1 MDKTY
6 DILLNSSISKKSVN
20 KNTTLNIPLHGNKK
34 LLPEDAISDTMDL
47 YDVYLQERKNG
58 NKFRL
63 ILNINPFCSNV
74 LFNPFT
80 EIVKD
85 EGSDDVLILNYEDE
99 MITSDL
105 NNEIGTE
112 NAIVGKTDD
121 VIGDDDDVNKFR
133 WNRTIKWQ
141 GGLKG
146 TVPTN
151 YEAIRDTQLS
161 NDRCGFV
168 YHCGADIFNNHIL
181 RSKTFKSINYNEVN
195 SKKNIG
201 NFGTGAY
208 GENYKGVLV
217 NEQGNPHVYI
227 DGNFNTIDD
236 YMRDKDGFIVSD
248 NFPKIVEMSYWQQ
261 NPYGKRFITLP
272 LHLYQNYDISTYEE
286 TYNDKLKEKDGWY
299 GFYNQSTINT
309 IATVEN
315 TSTEMDINKVIN
327 NRNYNDFID
336 MYPGRDLYSFT
347 PKYNKERE
355 RLENNWNYCLTYP
368 SESLKVMNN
377 GIEFPF
383 IRVDD
388 SGNTSLRVYM
398 FDDMTKDDDGIDV
411 LTIYSICKHGLQVGD
426 HVNIYKTNELFY
438 DSSEVIH
445 IIDNYIFQVV
455 KSSANM
461 SDKWIE
467 VENRNFT
474 ATITDGVS
482 GYTDYIV
489 GPENKKRSSQ
499 RGGIYVTGFDGAR
512 YPICESNRCNIDP
525 NAQDI
530 HFRRVVNGVECKYYV
545 RKFSRLPNFKFRDE
559 EVNDFTLYHEGSE
572 LIRKYSDVN
581 HDFENHIGKLGFANT
596 SYGDDTVEIV
606 YTDDIDVSHLK
617 DNLGRPIS
625 DIFLTIVK
633 NNKGYRE
640 WYGIDGNIDIKSK
653 SIEYSHCF
661 GKNNC
666 GFLLSEYFRENRNSN
681 TGTRLNSNGVWD
693 VRDITATNNMGLP
706 MFETKNGENPGD
718 EIKFEDTLS
727 YYGDICCYSPID
739 CDEQI
744 LQTAMNRFNTVQR
757 ELADI
762 HGEALQ
768 YYNRGVIIHDEIQ
781 DTENTLPF
789 SETNE
794 GDPYDRF
801 KSGYLMHT
809 RMEAIGDIFGL
820 DVPMNSREGYYHQ
833 AHYRIPIKTVSVSL
847 HTDNAI
853 SYEITGIKM
862 DGDLFEFKTRV
873 NNDFLKNDKAVLY
886 KRSTNEYYY
895 MVVNKQY
902 SSYRFNCSL
911 TDENGNNVQYV
922 DGMLDIANIDD
933 YVILRKAD
941 YVPSYASITKDG
953 SCMYSWREII
963 SNGIEGNEKVYPFT
977 NGAFY
982 ITQRINFFLRR
993 QDPMK
998 ENLGISWFTPNGEDI
1013 NDYPNFTPFDKAN
1026 YEEEEIDRC

>member
-85 EGSDDVLILNYEDE
+85 EGSDDVLVLNYEGE
-99 MITSDL
+99 MTTGEL
-105 NNEIGTE
+105 NEKIGVE

-121 VIGDDDDVNKFR
+121 VIGNFR
-133 WNRTIKWQ
+133 WNRTSKRQ
-141 GGLKG
+141 GGLNG

-181 RSKTFKSINYNEVN
+181 RSRTFKAINYNEVN
-195 SKKNIG
+195 SKKSLG
-201 NFGTGAY
+201 DLGTNAY
-208 GENYKGVLV
+208 GNNYKGVLV
-217 NEQGNPHVYI
+217 NEQGTPHVYI

-248 NFPKIVEMSYWQQ
+248 NFPKIVDIEYWNM
-261 NPYGKRFITLP
+261 NPYAKRFITLP
-272 LHLYQNYDISTYEE
+272 LHLYQNYDISSYEE
-286 TYNDKLKEKDGWY
+286 AYKDKLKEENGWY

-315 TSTEMDINKVIN
+315 VSSEMDINKVIN

-355 RLENNWNYCLTYP
+355 RLESNWNYCLTYP
-368 SESLKVMNN
+368 SESLKVMDN
-377 GIEFPF
+377 GVEFPF
-383 IRVDD
+383 IRVDE

-411 LTIYSICKHGLQVGD
+411 LTVYSICKHGLQVGD
-426 HVNIYKTNELFY
+426 HVNIYKTDKLFY

-455 KSSANM
+455 KESANM
-461 SDKWIE
+461 SDMWIE
-467 VENRNFT
+467 VENRNVT
-474 ATITDGVS
+474 TIIENGISTGDK
-482 GYTDYIV
+482 IE
-489 GPENKKRSSQ
+489 GPENRKRSSQ
-499 RGGIYVTGFDGAR
+499 RGGIYVTGGER
-512 YPICESNRCNIDP
+512 YPICESNRCNVDP
-525 NAQDI
+525 DAQDI

-559 EVNDFTLYHEGSE
+559 EVNDFTLYHEGSD
-572 LIRKYSDVN
+572 LIERYSDVG

-596 SYGDDTVEIV
+596 AYGDDTVEIV
-606 YTDDIDVSHLK
+606 YTDDIDVTHLR
-617 DNLGRPIS
+617 DNLGRPVS

-633 NNKGYRE
+633 NNKGYHE
-640 WYGIDGNIDIKSK
+640 WYGINHDIDPGNENV
-653 SIEYSHCF
+653 EYSHCF

-666 GFLLSEYFRENRNSN
+666 GFLLSEYFRENRSSN
-681 TGTRLNSNGVWD
+681 METRLNSLGVWD
-693 VRDITATNNMGLP
+693 VRDITATNNKGLP
-706 MFETKNGENPGD
+706 MFLTKNGENPGD

-727 YYGDICCYSPID
+727 YYGDICCFSPVD

-744 LQTAMNRFNTVQR
+744 LQTTMNRFNTVQR

-762 HGEALQ
+762 HGEAFQ
-768 YYNRGVIIHDEIQ
+768 YYNFGMIIHDEIQ
-781 DTENTLPF
+781 DTENTLAYND
-789 SETNE
+789 SHE
-794 GDPYDRF
+794 GDPYDHF
-801 KSGYLMHT
+801 KDGYLRHT
-809 RMEAIGDIFGL
+809 SMEAIGDAFGV

-833 AHYRIPIKTVSVSL
+833 AHYRIPLRTVSVSL
-847 HTDNAI
+847 STDNAI
-853 SYEITGIKM
+853 SYEIVEIKM
-862 DGDLFEFKTRV
+862 DGNLFEFKTRV

-895 MVVNKQY
+895 IAVNKQY

-911 TDENGNNVQYV
+911 TDENGNSVQYV
-922 DGMLDIANIDD
+922 DGMLDIKHIDD
-933 YVILRKAD
+933 YVILKKAD
-941 YVPSYASITKDG
+941 YVPSYARIMKDG
-953 SCMYSWREII
+953 SCKYCWREVI
-963 SNGIEGNEKVYPFT
+963 SNGIEEEEKVYPFA

-993 QDPMK
+993 QDPKK
-998 ENLGISWFTPNGEDI
+998 ENLGISWFTPDGEDI
-1013 NDYPNFTPFDKAN
+1013 SDYPNFMPFDKAN
-1026 YEEEEIDRC
+1026 YEEEEIERC